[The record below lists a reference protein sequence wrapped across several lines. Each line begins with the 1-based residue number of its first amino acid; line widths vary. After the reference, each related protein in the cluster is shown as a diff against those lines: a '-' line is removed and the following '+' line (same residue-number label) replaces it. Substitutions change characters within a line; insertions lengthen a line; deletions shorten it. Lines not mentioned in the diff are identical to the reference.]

1 MGLGLEESLAGRTR
15 FCIHPEHKINRIPII
30 GGTKN
35 PRIDKIKDLRP
46 DLILANREENR
57 KEEIQKQ
64 EKDFNFMVSSPSVKK
79 DE

>member
-46 DLILANREENR
+46 DLILANR
-57 KEEIQKQ
+57 
-64 EKDFNFMVSSPSVKK
+64 
-79 DE
+79 